1 MKIGKSFVIIISH
14 PFQTVLFAL
23 DIIDFDLSRILFSS
37 TANVIS
43 QIPIAISIVLIV
55 VFPS

>member
-23 DIIDFDLSRILFSS
+23 DIIFIDFDLSRMLLSS
-37 TANVIS
+37 TVIPKF
-43 QIPIAISIVLIV
+43 Q
-55 VFPS
+55 FPSSLS